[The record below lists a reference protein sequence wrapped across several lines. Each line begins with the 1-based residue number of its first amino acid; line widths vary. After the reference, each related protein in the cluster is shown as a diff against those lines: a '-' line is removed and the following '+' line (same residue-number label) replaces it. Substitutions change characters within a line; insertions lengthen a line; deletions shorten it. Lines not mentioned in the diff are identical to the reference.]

1 MPVYEYKAL
10 DSAAKSTT
18 GVVDAETPRDA
29 REKLRA
35 RKIFVTEIVPVGGA
49 AQKAEEAKKRADE
62 KEAKRKAGRRA
73 GRKKGEEEVTITKKP
88 LFAFGQGKRIA
99 EVSQFTRQLATL
111 LKAGI
116 PLVQSLNALVDQ
128 TQNKQMQAVVRD
140 IREQIT
146 TGTDFGEALASHPL
160 YFSDLYRSMV
170 RAGEASGELDVVL
183 GRVADFMQKQT
194 RLRGKITAAM
204 TYPAI
209 MLFMSLG
216 VVIFLL
222 IFVVPNIVKILEE
235 QKMEMPV
242 PTMIVTGVSN
252 FMVSYWFI
260 VIGAIVGGLLF
271 FRAWKNTS
279 KGRLAWDRFLL
290 KAPVIGDVFTKTSVS
305 RFATTLSVLLR
316 SGLPALEGLRIVK
329 DVVDNTALAR
339 VIGQVHDSIIE
350 GTDISTPIK
359 KSGVFPPV
367 VGYMIAVGE
376 QTGELEDLLDRVSI
390 AYDEEVDLSVQKM
403 TAMIEPI
410 MIVFM
415 AGTVGTIVAS
425 VMLPLMQISSQ
436 AR

>member
-1 MPVYEYKAL
+1 MPVYQYKAL
-10 DSAAKSTT
+10 DNSAKSTT
-18 GVVDAETPRDA
+18 GVIDAETPRDA
-29 REKLRA
+29 REKLRI
-35 RKIFVTEIVPVGGA
+35 RKIFVTDIEPIGSA
-49 AQKAEEAKKRADE
+49 ASSTKAEEPKKAVSRQ
-62 KEAKRKAGRRA
+62 GRRR
-73 GRKKGEEEVTITKKP
+73 RKKGESSLASAPIRKKP
-88 LFAFGQGKRIA
+88 LFNFGQARRNADVG
-99 EVSQFTRQLATL
+99 QFTRQLATL

-128 TQNKQMQAVVRD
+128 TQNKQMQAVIRD

-146 TGTDFGEALASHPL
+146 TGTDFNDALASHPKH
-160 YFSDLYRSMV
+160 FSDLYLSMV

-183 GRVADFMQKQT
+183 GRVADFMQNQN
-194 RLRGKITAAM
+194 RLRGKIVAAM

-209 MLFMSLG
+209 MLFMSVA

-222 IFVVPNIVKILEE
+222 IFVVPNIVQILEE
-235 QKMEMPV
+235 QQIEKPL
-242 PTMIVTGVSN
+242 PTMIVTGTSDFLMN
-252 FMVSYWFI
+252 YWYVVLLA
-260 VIGAIVGGLLF
+260 VIAGVTV
-271 FRAWKNTS
+271 FRMWTTTEA
-279 KGRLAWDRFLL
+279 GRYTWDRAILR
-290 KAPVIGDVFTKTSVS
+290 APIIGDVFTKTSVS
-305 RFATTLSVLLR
+305 RFSTTLSVLLR

-359 KSGVFPPV
+359 KSGVFPPM

-376 QTGELEDLLDRVSI
+376 QTGELDNLLERISI

-415 AGTVGTIVAS
+415 AVTVGTIVAS

>member
-1 MPVYEYKAL
+1 MPVFEYKAL

-18 GVVDAETPRDA
+18 GVIDAETPRDA

-35 RKIFVTEIVPVGGA
+35 RKIYVTEIDQVGGA
-49 AQKAEEAKKRADE
+49 AQKAAEAQKRSDE
-62 KEAKRKAGRRA
+62 KESNRKAARRGKRKSEAEI
-73 GRKKGEEEVTITKKP
+73 KVTKKP
-88 LFAFGQGKRIA
+88 FFSFGQGKRTA
-99 EVSQFTRQLATL
+99 EVGQFTRQLATL

-116 PLVQSLNALVDQ
+116 PLVQSLTALVDQ
-128 TQNKQMQAVVRD
+128 TQNRAMQTVVRD

-146 TGTDFGEALASHPL
+146 TGTDFNDALASHPL

-170 RAGEASGELDVVL
+170 RAGEASGELDIVL

-209 MLFMSLG
+209 MFLMSVA

-222 IFVVPNIVKILEE
+222 LFVVPNIVMILEE
-235 QKMEMPV
+235 QKMELPI
-242 PTMIVTGVSN
+242 PTLIVTTASTII
-252 FMVSYWFI
+252 STYWYI
-260 VIGAIVGGLLF
+260 VLALVIVGGLVF
-271 FRAWKNTS
+271 KSWKDTPA
-279 KGRLAWDRFLL
+279 GRHSWDRFLL
-290 KAPVIGDVFTKTSVS
+290 KAPVVGDVFTKTAVS

-329 DVVDNTALAR
+329 DVVDNAALSK

-376 QTGELEDLLDRVSI
+376 QTGELEDLLERISA

-415 AGTVGTIVAS
+415 AVVVGTIVAS
-425 VMLPLMQISSQ
+425 VMLPLMQISTQ

>member
-1 MPVYEYKAL
+1 MPVFEYKAL
-10 DSAAKSTT
+10 DSSAKSTT
-18 GVVDAETPRDA
+18 GVIDAETPRDA

-35 RKIFVTEIVPVGGA
+35 RRIYVTEIDQVGGA
-49 AQKAEEAKKRADE
+49 AQKAVEAQKRADE
-62 KEAKRKAGRRA
+62 KEARRKAGRRTK
-73 GRKKGEEEVTITKKP
+73 RKGEAEIRITKKP
-88 LFAFGQGKRIA
+88 LFSFGQGKRTA

-116 PLVQSLNALVDQ
+116 PLVQALNALVDQ
-128 TQNKQMQAVVRD
+128 TQNRSMQTVVRD

-146 TGTDFGEALASHPL
+146 TGTDFNEALAAHPL
-160 YFSDLYRSMV
+160 YFNDLYRSMV

-183 GRVADFMQKQT
+183 GRVADFLQKQT

-222 IFVVPNIVKILEE
+222 IFVVPSIVQILEE
-235 QKMEMPV
+235 QKIEKPV

-252 FMVSYWFI
+252 FMVDYWFLVVGG
-260 VIGAIVGGLLF
+260 VIGGLLF
-271 FRAWKNTS
+271 FRAWKNS
-279 KGRLAWDRFLL
+279 INGRLAWDRFLL
-290 KAPVIGDVFTKTSVS
+290 KAPIIGDVFTKTSVS

-329 DVVDNTALAR
+329 DVVDNVALSK

-376 QTGELEDLLDRVSI
+376 QTGELEELLDRVSV